1 MKVPILNKSQNPLPK
16 YETEGAA
23 GMDIRA
29 MLDEPVRLLP
39 GDRALIPTGLHIQLP
54 HVTSLKCGDGSEIP
68 VAFEADV
75 RGRSGNFKKL
85 GLTVHLGTIDDDYR
99 GDVGVLVM
107 NTSAEGI
114 EINNGDRIGQLIINL
129 VVKIE
134 WDPKDKLEETAR
146 GEQGFGHTGTK

>member
-29 MLDEPVRLLP
+29 MLNEPVRLLP

-75 RGRSGNFKKL
+75 RGRSGNFKNWASPFISAPS
-85 GLTVHLGTIDDDYR
+85 TTTI
-99 GDVGVLVM
+99 VVM
-107 NTSAEGI
+107 S
-114 EINNGDRIGQLIINL
+114 
-129 VVKIE
+129 VYS
-134 WDPKDKLEETAR
+134 
-146 GEQGFGHTGTK
+146 